1 VHNNGSRPDRRA
13 FAVYLVN
20 RNRAE
25 VLYEQIRIDPVVGK
39 ISYLRSVHPQP
50 ILLTVPLLPFAAA
63 GSRMNVQLEF
73 SENP

>member
-1 VHNNGSRPDRRA
+1 MGADRIDAA

-39 ISYLRSVHPQP
+39 ISYLRSVHPQLHP
-50 ILLTVPLLPFAAA
+50 AYRPAFAL
-63 GSRMNVQLEF
+63 RRRRL
-73 SENP
+73 